1 MLFCSVWSFRL
12 DKRFDK
18 EDKMAKESWIPAITD
33 ERLAELVARIKPIV
47 RMERIITEDLKFE
60 DGAKGFRM
68 RPDPSGK
75 LQPWQTGELYYIEP
89 VDPRGVAFSWDP
101 IPTEKAMGIM
111 PVRDITTYH
120 SFGYYGNF
128 KPSVAEVLAMIP
140 QELVDEVVAFEI
152 IKSPETADDLNR
164 NSGARDAGYHVATTR
179 LYKRG

>member
-1 MLFCSVWSFRL
+1 
-12 DKRFDK
+12 
-18 EDKMAKESWIPAITD
+18 MAKESWIPAITD

-101 IPTEKAMGIM
+101 IPTEKAMGLK
-111 PVRDITTYH
+111 PVRDIQTYH
-120 SFGYYGNF
+120 TFGYHGFF
-128 KPSVAEVLAMIP
+128 KPSIAEVLAMIP
-140 QELVDEVVAFEI
+140 LEVVDEVVAFEI
-152 IKSPETADDLNR
+152 VDGPETAEDLKENLEAF
-164 NSGARDAGYHVATTR
+164 NAGYHVATTR